1 MSFRGV
7 TTAQRPRKNMIKACL
22 TTVILLAALAGCG
35 RREKPAAF
43 DFVSPSTAQ
52 LQVSALPESAM
63 RVRWS
68 QPIIP
73 TQVDAGTLVTVMI
86 TLTNTGD
93 RTWPDVGMADPKQ
106 KGGAYAVR
114 LSYWFLASG
123 SGAPPSRL
131 GPRTDLTQPL
141 APGESAKL
149 TVVIRAPD
157 QPGDYTLS
165 FELLQE
171 SVVWFADLGAD
182 TLTVPV
188 RVVSPAAA
196 ASPTRTP

>member
-1 MSFRGV
+1 MP
-7 TTAQRPRKNMIKACL
+7 TM
-22 TTVILLAALAGCG
+22 ILLAALAGCG

-43 DFVSPSTAQ
+43 DFVSPRTAQ
-52 LQVSALPESAM
+52 FQVSALPESAT

-73 TQVDAGTLVTVMI
+73 TQVDAGALVPVTI

-93 RTWPDVGMADPKQ
+93 RTWPDVEMADPKQ
-106 KGGAYAVR
+106 KSGAYAVR
-114 LSYWFLASG
+114 LSYSFLASDG
-123 SGAPPSRL
+123 GGAPPSRL
-131 GPRTDLTQPL
+131 GPRTDLTQPM

-171 SVVWFADLGAD
+171 CVFWFADLGAD

>member
-1 MSFRGV
+1 M
-7 TTAQRPRKNMIKACL
+7 
-22 TTVILLAALAGCG
+22 ILLAALAGCG

-43 DFVSPSTAQ
+43 DFVSPRTAQ
-52 LQVSALPESAM
+52 FQVSALPESAT

-73 TQVDAGTLVTVMI
+73 TQVDAGALVPVTI

-93 RTWPDVGMADPKQ
+93 RTWPDVEMADPKQ
-106 KGGAYAVR
+106 KSGAYAVR
-114 LSYWFLASG
+114 LSYSFLASDG
-123 SGAPPSRL
+123 GGAPPSRL
-131 GPRTDLTQPL
+131 GPRTDLTQPM

-171 SVVWFADLGAD
+171 CVFWFADLGAD